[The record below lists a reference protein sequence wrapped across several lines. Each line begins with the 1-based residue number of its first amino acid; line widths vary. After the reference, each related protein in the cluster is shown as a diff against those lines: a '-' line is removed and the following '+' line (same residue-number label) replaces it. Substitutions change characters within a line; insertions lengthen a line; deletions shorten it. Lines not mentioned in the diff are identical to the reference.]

1 MENIK
6 KLREKT
12 GAGIVDCKKA
22 LEEANNDIEKAC
34 EILRKKGIAKASKR
48 SGNEASEGIIKI
60 AVDDDNKIAY
70 ILKVNSETDF
80 VAKNDKFQK
89 FTENILELIKE
100 KKPKSLEELNEL
112 QLEIDTVK
120 KELDNLSGIIGEKLV
135 INKFDILE
143 GASVSGYSH
152 MGGRIGVLV
161 SLNSEGKSE
170 LASDVAM
177 QIAAVDPGYIN
188 PEEVP
193 EEIINK
199 EKDICREELKAQGK
213 PEQIIDKI
221 IEGKI
226 NKYFEE
232 ICLIKQEYIKDDKK
246 KIEDILGDVKVNKFV
261 RYSL

>member
-1 MENIK
+1 
-6 KLREKT
+6 
-12 GAGIVDCKKA
+12 
-22 LEEANNDIEKAC
+22 
-34 EILRKKGIAKASKR
+34 
-48 SGNEASEGIIKI
+48 
-60 AVDDDNKIAY
+60 
-70 ILKVNSETDF
+70 
-80 VAKNDKFQK
+80 
-89 FTENILELIKE
+89 
-100 KKPKSLEELNEL
+100 
-112 QLEIDTVK
+112 
-120 KELDNLSGIIGEKLV
+120 
-135 INKFDILE
+135 
-143 GASVSGYSH
+143 
-152 MGGRIGVLV
+152 
-161 SLNSEGKSE
+161 
-170 LASDVAM
+170 M